1 MSKSQIASLILCIVF
16 FAGVIAYYFIFL
28 SGSDSWKDSDGQV
41 VSTNVSD
48 TSSVVSSETDGTG
61 DSFVS
66 GGIVISS
73 QPTNSSSNQGGSQT
87 SSVSSSTVS
96 TAPDTSLT
104 YKQYLSMTPAQQ
116 QAYYESYPSLQ
127 DFITWYNS
135 AKAQYDAEMSS
146 GVVSGSGDGFDIGDI
161 VDGNK

>member
-28 SGSDSWKDSDGQV
+28 SDSDSWKEADGQG
-41 VSTNVSD
+41 VSTFISD
-48 TSSVVSSETDGTG
+48 TSSVSSDTDGTG
-61 DSFVS
+61 DGFVS

-73 QPTNSSSNQGGSQT
+73 QPANQSSNQGSSQT
-87 SSVSSSTVS
+87 PSVSSSTVS